1 MLLGAGAGSIY
12 GLKVSQFSLR
22 PGARETYQNASFVN
36 KFFSEDWMITAI
48 PLVLAATSLALVDS
62 MHLFAP
68 LPLIL
73 SFGFVFTSGY
83 FLGQKYQVPL
93 WLLK

>member
-1 MLLGAGAGSIY
+1 
-12 GLKVSQFSLR
+12 
-22 PGARETYQNASFVN
+22 
-36 KFFSEDWMITAI
+36 MITAI